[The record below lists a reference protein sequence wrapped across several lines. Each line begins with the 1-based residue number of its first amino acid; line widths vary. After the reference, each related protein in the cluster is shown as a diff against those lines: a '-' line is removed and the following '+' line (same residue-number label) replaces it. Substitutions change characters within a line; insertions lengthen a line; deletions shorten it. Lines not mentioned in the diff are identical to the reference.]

1 MFDERVRKL
10 AFIVLLAALLFQL
23 LFAEG
28 GLIGYLKLR
37 REVGTLEA
45 SVKKLEQDNR
55 SMAEQI
61 ERLKKDDTFVE
72 ELARKQGFVR
82 DGEKLYRSE

>member
-10 AFIVLLAALLFQL
+10 AFVFLLGALLFQL

-28 GLIGYLKLR
+28 GLVGYLKLR
-37 REVGTLEA
+37 REVSTLET

-55 SMAEQI
+55 TIAEQI
-61 ERLKKDDTFVE
+61 ERLKRDDTLVE
-72 ELARKQGFVR
+72 ELARKRGFVR

>member
-1 MFDERVRKL
+1 MFDGRVRKL
-10 AFIVLLAALLFQL
+10 AFVILLGALIFQL

-28 GLIGYLKLR
+28 GLIGYLKLK
-37 REVGTLEA
+37 REVSTLEA

-61 ERLKKDDTFVE
+61 ERLKRDDTFVE
-72 ELARKQGFVR
+72 ELARKRGFVR
-82 DGEKLYRSE
+82 DGEKLYRSD